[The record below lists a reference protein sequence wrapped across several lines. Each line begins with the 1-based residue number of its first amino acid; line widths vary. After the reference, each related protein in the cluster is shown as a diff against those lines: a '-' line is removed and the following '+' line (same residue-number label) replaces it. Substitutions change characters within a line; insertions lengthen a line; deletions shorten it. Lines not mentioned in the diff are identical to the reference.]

1 MNEDTEPVIPRRE
14 PTVTDE
20 SGVITELPLR
30 DATSNET
37 ENVRGGA
44 DLPPD
49 KRRQIAR
56 DM

>member
-1 MNEDTEPVIPRRE
+1 MNEDTKPAVPRHE
-14 PTVTDE
+14 QTVPDE
-20 SGVITELPLR
+20 SETIPELPVR
-30 DATSNET
+30 DLASNET

-49 KRRQIAR
+49 ERRQIAR